1 MAVSERI
8 VIVGASL
15 CGANAALTL
24 REEGYEGGL
33 VLVGAEHEPPYERPP
48 LSKEYLSGER
58 SFERLLVRPPDVY
71 ESLGIELWLGMLVRG
86 VDAEMRT
93 VELSDG
99 EALPYDRVLV
109 ATGGRNRRPP
119 IPGLDLDGVFDL
131 RSHADADAIRAEAWP
146 GRRAVVVGMGFIGCE
161 VAATLHGLGVEVAA
175 VEAFAVPL
183 ERVLGEEVGRTI
195 AELHR
200 DHGVEMILGEAVAAL
215 EGNGRV
221 ERVRTAS
228 GRMLECD
235 FAVVGL
241 GIEPAVDVVAGTGV
255 ELDDGILVDELCR
268 TSVDGIYAAG
278 DVARH
283 RHPLFGTVR
292 VEHWLN
298 AIEQGQA
305 AARSMLGKGAP
316 YDNVHWF
323 WSDQY
328 EDNLQY
334 TGHHT
339 GRDELVVRGSLVE
352 RKFVAFYIEAG
363 VVRAAVALNQGRD
376 VRRAQ
381 ALIRARVPVDPEKL
395 RDPDV
400 DLRTLAPQRDA

>member
-1 MAVSERI
+1 
-8 VIVGASL
+8 
-15 CGANAALTL
+15 TL
-24 REEGYEGGL
+24 REEGSEGGI
-33 VLVGAEHEPPYERPP
+33 VLVGSEAELPYERPP
-48 LSKEYLSGER
+48 LSKDYLGGTR
-58 SFERLLVRPPDVY
+58 PFEKLLVRPPDVY
-71 ESLGIELWLGMLVRG
+71 ESLGIELRLGVTARSVNAG
-86 VDAEMRT
+86 ART
-93 VELSDG
+93 VELTGG
-99 EALPYDRVLV
+99 ETLPYDRLLI

-119 IPGLDLDGVFDL
+119 IPGLELDGVFDL
-131 RSHADADAIRAEAWP
+131 RTHADADRIREEAKP

-161 VAATLHGLGVEVAA
+161 VAATLRGLGVEVSA

-183 ERVLGEEVGRTI
+183 ERVLGAEVGRTI
-195 AELHR
+195 EELHCE
-200 DHGVEMILGEAVAAL
+200 HGVETVLGEAVAGL

-221 ERVRTAS
+221 ERVRTAA
-228 GRMLECD
+228 GRVLDCD

-241 GIEPAVDVVAGTGV
+241 GIEPAVEIVAGTRV
-255 ELDDGILVDELCR
+255 EVDDGILVDELCR

-283 RHPLFGTVR
+283 RHPLFGTIR

-334 TGHHT
+334 TGHHV
-339 GRDELVVRGSLVE
+339 RWDELVVRGSLAE
-352 RKFVAFYIEAG
+352 RKFAAFYLEGGA
-363 VVRAAVALNQGRD
+363 VRAAVALNQGRD

-381 ALIRARVPVDPEKL
+381 PLIRAKVRVDPAEL
-395 RDPDV
+395 RDPEV
-400 DLRTLAPQRDA
+400 DLRLLVPREG

>member
-1 MAVSERI
+1 MAGAERI

-33 VLVGAEHEPPYERPP
+33 VLVGAEPEPPYERPP

-58 SFERLLVRPPDVY
+58 PFEKLLVRPADVFA
-71 ESLGIELWLGMLVRG
+71 SLAIELRLGTLVQG
-86 VDAEMRT
+86 VDAESRT
-93 VELSDG
+93 VDLAGG
-99 EALPYDRVLV
+99 EKLPYDRMLV

-119 IPGLDLDGVFDL
+119 IAGLDLDGVFDL
-131 RSHADADAIRAEAWP
+131 RTHADADRIREQAQP

-175 VEAFAVPL
+175 IEAFAVPL

-200 DHGVEMILGEAVAAL
+200 DHGVDTILGQTVAAL

-221 ERVRTAS
+221 ERVRTAA
-228 GRMLECD
+228 GRVLECD

-268 TSVDGIYAAG
+268 TRVDGIYAAG

-305 AARSMLGKGAP
+305 AACSMLGKGVP

-328 EDNLQY
+328 DENLQY
-334 TGHHT
+334 TGHHA
-339 GRDELVVRGSLVE
+339 RWDELVVRGSLE
-352 RKFVAFYIEAG
+352 DRKFVAFYVEDG

-381 ALIRARVPVDPEKL
+381 PLIRARVPVEPAQL

-400 DLRTLAPQRDA
+400 DLRTLAPQRDR

>member
-1 MAVSERI
+1 VAVSERI

-33 VLVGAEHEPPYERPP
+33 VLVGAEPEPPYERPP

-58 SFERLLVRPPDVY
+58 SFEKLLVRPPDVY
-71 ESLGIELWLGMLVRG
+71 ESLGIELRLGMLVRG
-86 VDAEMRT
+86 VHAETRT
-93 VELSDG
+93 VELSGG

-131 RSHADADAIRAEAWP
+131 RSHADSDRIRAEARP
-146 GRRAVVVGMGFIGCE
+146 GRRAVVIGMGFIGCE
-161 VAATLHGLGVEVAA
+161 VAATLRGLEVEVTA

-183 ERVLGEEVGRTI
+183 ERVLGKEVGRTI

-200 DHGVEMILGEAVAAL
+200 DHGVETILGQAVAAL

-221 ERVRTAS
+221 ERIRTAS
-228 GRMLECD
+228 GRVLECD

-241 GIEPAVDVVAGTGV
+241 GIDPAVDIVAGTGV

-268 TSVDGIYAAG
+268 TSIEGIYAAG

-283 RHPLFGTVR
+283 RHPLFGSAR

-316 YDNVHWF
+316 YDTVHWF

-339 GRDELVVRGSLVE
+339 RWDELVVRGSLAE

>member
-1 MAVSERI
+1 VAGPRRI

-24 REEGYEGGL
+24 REEGYEGS
-33 VLVGAEHEPPYERPP
+33 VSLVGTESEPPYERPP
-48 LSKEYLSGER
+48 LSKSYLSGER
-58 SFERLLVRPPDVY
+58 PFEKLLVRPPDVY
-71 ESLGIELWLGMLVRG
+71 ESLGIELRLGTAARSI
-86 VDAEMRT
+86 DAEKRA
-93 VELSDG
+93 VELDG
-99 EALPYDRVLV
+99 GERLPYDRVLV
-109 ATGGRNRRPP
+109 ATGGRNRRPA
-119 IPGLDLDGVFDL
+119 IPGLDLEGVHDL
-131 RSHADADAIRAEAWP
+131 RARADADRIREEAQP

-161 VAATLHGLGVEVAA
+161 AAATLRGLGLEVTAI
-175 VEAFAVPL
+175 EAFAAPL
-183 ERVLGEEVGRTI
+183 ERVLGEHVGRAI
-195 AELHR
+195 AELHS
-200 DHGVEMILGEAVAAL
+200 DHGVETVLGDAVAAI
-215 EGNGRV
+215 EGSGRV
-221 ERVRTAS
+221 QRVRTAS
-228 GRMLECD
+228 GKILECD

-241 GIEPAVDVVAGTGV
+241 GIEPAVEVVAGAGV

-316 YDNVHWF
+316 YANVHWF

-328 EDNLQY
+328 ESNIQY

-339 GRDELVVRGSLVE
+339 RWDELVVRGSLGE
-352 RKFVAFYIEAG
+352 RRFVAFYLEGG
-363 VVRAAVALNQGRD
+363 VVHAAVAIDQGRD
-376 VRRAQ
+376 LRRAQ
-381 ALIRARVPVDPEKL
+381 ALIRTRARVDPALL
-395 RDPDV
+395 RDPDL
-400 DLRTLAPQRDA
+400 DLRSLAPSE